1 MRITDLLIA
10 EHRLLRVMVQT
21 LDKSLRSGVSDEALR
36 AQSVMLAAVFA
47 DHAHVEAD
55 VLAPE
60 LGALSNDAGY
70 FSGNMEVMDNVL
82 VQLLHDAS
90 RPGADVRKLLGE
102 VVRLA
107 EPQFAEEEEDLFPVA
122 EARMSEETLAALFHN
137 AVRVEQVIHGDGMSG

>member
-21 LDKSLRSGVSDEALR
+21 LDTSLRGGASDEALR
-36 AQSVMLAAVFA
+36 AQAAMLSAAFA
-47 DHAHVEAD
+47 DHTHAEAD
-55 VLAPE
+55 VLAPK
-60 LGALSNDAGY
+60 LGAISNDARY

-82 VQLLHDAS
+82 LQLLRNAAL
-90 RPGADVRKLLGE
+90 PGAHTRKLLGE

-122 EARMSEETLAALFHN
+122 EARMGEETLAALFHN
-137 AVRVEQVIHGDGMSG
+137 AVSVSHVLPGEGMMG